1 MTVAPPADTAP
12 TAAPS
17 QRRALVWPVLAGV
30 AALAGCTAAG
40 IGTLS
45 LASALTA
52 TGLPD
57 PGPVTT
63 LGLPF
68 VRAAG
73 EIAAVLAVGSFLFA
87 AFLVPPQRSGVL
99 DADGYRAL
107 RLGTVASGVWAVCAA
122 LLVPL
127 TISDVSGR
135 AVVDIGPARIWSL
148 AGLIA
153 TASAWRWTAILA
165 AAITVASLSVLRWS
179 WTPVLLAAS
188 VLTLIPLGLTGHS
201 SAGGSHDLATNGL
214 LIHLVAASLWAGGLL
229 ALLAHALRG
238 GAHTGLAARRFSS
251 IALWCWVAMALSGLV
266 NALVRVQPG
275 DLLSTGYGRLV
286 VAKFVALCLLGGVG
300 WRQRRVS
307 VAALQADP
315 SPPRARAALARLA
328 LIEAALFG
336 LTFGIAVGLSRT
348 APPPPPARLP
358 SVPEAEIGY
367 DFDGPPT
374 VARVL
379 FDWRF
384 DLIFGTAA
392 IVLAALY
399 VAGLVRLRRRGD
411 RWPPGRTM
419 SWLLGCLALLFV
431 TSSGIG
437 RYMPAM
443 FSMHMVVHMC
453 LSMLVPILLALG
465 APVTLALRALPAAGR
480 SSGHQDPPGMRE
492 WLLAGLHS
500 RFSRFLTNPVVAT
513 VLFVAG
519 FYGLYLSNLF
529 DITASSHAGHLAM
542 NLHFLLSGYLFYWV
556 VIGVDPTPR
565 PIPPL
570 AKVAVVFASLPLH
583 AFFGV
588 VLMGTKKVLGADY
601 YRSLGLSW
609 HTDLLGDQ
617 RLGGGIAWS
626 AGEFPLVIVMLALL
640 VQWARSDR
648 RTAKRLDRA
657 ADRDDDAEL
666 AAYNAML
673 SRLAQR
679 EGSGPAREE
688 SATD

>member
-1 MTVAPPADTAP
+1 MTVAPPAGTAP

-107 RLGTVASGVWAVCAA
+107 RLGTVASGMWAVCAA

-315 SPPRARAALARLA
+315 RPPRARAALARLA

-688 SATD
+688 PATD